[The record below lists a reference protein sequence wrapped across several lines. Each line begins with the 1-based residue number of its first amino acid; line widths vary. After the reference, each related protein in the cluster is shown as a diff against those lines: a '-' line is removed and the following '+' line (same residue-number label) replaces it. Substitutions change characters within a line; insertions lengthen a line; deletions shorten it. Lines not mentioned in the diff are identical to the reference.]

1 MAAGFASIRFGYADA
16 HKEGSEEP
24 ELLIDGFL
32 DDTGVMD
39 SALRGSPFLFL
50 GYKGCGKTAIAER
63 AKLLA
68 ERDPNL
74 FVTAAT
80 LEDFSYTDFKTF
92 AGVSGDFQSRYPAAW
107 AWSLLL
113 LLIQSFED
121 DESARMTAQRP
132 YTKAVAGLRDLD
144 LMPVPQLNQLVS
156 RSSKRGFKAG
166 IPKFLEINEE
176 RVSEGQDLQ
185 LSQMVAVLRSAVKS
199 FRTESSH
206 VVFVDGLDDV
216 LTVRD
221 LQFQAIAALI
231 TEVSRLNGELRAAG
245 CPAKF
250 VVLCRTD
257 IFDRLPGAN
266 KNKIRQD
273 SSVEL
278 DWYHDPRDPAG
289 SRLHTLV
296 NLRAGVSL
304 GREVNVFDE
313 FLPATVDSRPAV
325 RYLLDHTR
333 HTPRDVLQLMR
344 SIQGFAE
351 QEGRATE
358 GQVKSGLRTYSTR
371 YFLPELRDEL
381 HGYVEPSQIDT
392 VVALLTSLESDRF
405 TVEELRAQMELLGFA
420 PIDLHTL
427 VRTLFECGGL
437 GMIEEQGSGT
447 PHYTFKYRNRN
458 AIAIPTRRWIIHL
471 GALKALNIERP
482 RRPGRRGG
490 RGR

>member
-1 MAAGFASIRFGYADA
+1 MSPFRGIRFGYADA

-24 ELLIDGFL
+24 ALLLDGFL
-32 DDTGVMD
+32 DDTSVMEA
-39 SALRGSPFLFL
+39 ALRGSPFLFL
-50 GYKGCGKTAIAER
+50 GYKGCGKTAIVER

-68 ERDPNL
+68 ARDPQL

-80 LEDFSYTDFKTF
+80 LEEFSYADFKTF

-113 LLIQSFED
+113 LLIQSFEA

-132 YTKAVAGLRDLD
+132 YTKAVAGLRDLG

-156 RSSKRGFKAG
+156 RSSKRGFKTG

-185 LSQMVAVLRSAVKS
+185 LSQMVAVLRAAVKS
-199 FRTESSH
+199 FRTDSTH

-216 LTVRD
+216 LTVRE

-278 DWYHDPRDPAG
+278 DWYDDPRDPAG

-296 NLRAGVSL
+296 NLRASMSL
-304 GREVNVFDE
+304 GREVDVFE
-313 FLPATVDSRPAV
+313 ELLPAHVDGRPTI

-333 HTPRDVLQLMR
+333 HTPRDLLQLMR
-344 SIQGFAE
+344 SIQGFADD
-351 QEGRATE
+351 EGPVTAA
-358 GQVKSGLRTYSTR
+358 QVKSGLRTYSTR

-381 HGYVEPSQIDT
+381 HGYADPGQIDS
-392 VVALLTSLESDRF
+392 VVALLTSLERDRF
-405 TVEELRAQMELLGFA
+405 TLDELREQAELLGFG
-420 PIDLHTL
+420 PIDLQAL

-437 GMIEEQGSGT
+437 GMIEEQRGGA

-458 AIAIPTRRWIIHL
+458 AIPIPTRRWVIHL

-482 RRPGRRGG
+482 RRLARRGG

>member
-1 MAAGFASIRFGYADA
+1 MAASFASIQFGYADA

-24 ELLIDGFL
+24 DLLIDGFL
-32 DDTGVMD
+32 DDARVMD

-50 GYKGCGKTAIAER
+50 GYKGCGKTAIVER

-68 ERDPNL
+68 ERDPQL

-80 LEDFSYTDFKTF
+80 LEEFSYTDFKTF

-113 LLIQSFED
+113 LLIQSFEA
-121 DESARMTAQRP
+121 DESARLEAQRP
-132 YTKAVAGLRDLD
+132 YTKAVTGLRELD

-166 IPKFLEINEE
+166 IPKFLEVNEE
-176 RVSEGQDLQ
+176 RVYEGQDLQ
-185 LSQMVAVLRSAVKS
+185 LSQMVAVLRAAVKS
-199 FRTESSH
+199 FRTDSTH

-216 LTVRD
+216 LTTRE

-231 TEVSRLNGELRAAG
+231 TEVSRLNGELRVAG

-296 NLRAGVSL
+296 NLRASVSL
-304 GREVNVFDE
+304 GREVDVFQE
-313 FLPATVDSRPAV
+313 LLPRMVDGRPAV

-344 SIQGFAE
+344 AIQGFVE
-351 QEGRATE
+351 HDGPVTE
-358 GQVKSGLRTYSTR
+358 REIRSGLRTYSTR

-381 HGYVEPSQIDT
+381 HGYAEPTQIDS
-392 VVALLTSLESDRF
+392 VVALLTSLERDRF
-405 TVEELRAQMELLGFA
+405 SLDELHAQLELLGFP
-420 PIDLHTL
+420 PIDLPAL

-437 GMIEEQGSGT
+437 GMIEEQHSGA
-447 PHYTFKYRNRN
+447 PHYTFKYRNRH
-458 AIAIPTRRWIIHL
+458 AIPIPTRRWVIHM

-482 RRPGRRGG
+482 RRPTRRGG